1 MQVHLKTLALVLLTV
16 AGAGPALAATTIY
29 SGSTCTS
36 DGAVERPSSG
46 ALLNID
52 SGGSLS
58 AAKFHCPILRLH
70 PANPY
75 LSNVTLKVHAIRNI
89 FGGSDGKA
97 FNCAFRTVDINGNVI
112 GTTSFFIPKATAGT
126 ETFHFNSGSI
136 AIDGALARSYTFRCN
151 VPDQNGG
158 DMAGIISYEV
168 VE

>member
-1 MQVHLKTLALVLLTV
+1 MQVHLKTLAFVLLAV

-36 DGAVERPSSG
+36 DGAVERPMSG
-46 ALLNID
+46 VLLNID
-52 SGGSLS
+52 NGGSNS

-89 FGGSDGKA
+89 SGGSTGDA

-112 GTTSFFIPKATAGT
+112 ATTSFVIPRANAGT

-136 AIDGALARSYTFRCN
+136 VIDGVLARSYSFRCN
-151 VPDQNGG
+151 VPDRVGG
-158 DMAGIISYEV
+158 DKAGIISYEL